1 MAHAIPHTAADSRPM
16 ESTTAPADRLL
27 HYSEVH
33 ALLGSNCKT
42 GHTARALAAR
52 GQIRA
57 VRLGA
62 RTTRYSEAS
71 VLALIAGKAS
81 A

>member
-1 MAHAIPHTAADSRPM
+1 MATTATRPV
-16 ESTTAPADRLL
+16 EQVAPADRLIDFR
-27 HYSEVH
+27 SVGE
-33 ALLGSNCKT
+33 LLGLRCKT

-57 VRLGA
+57 VRING
-62 RTTRYSEAS
+62 RVIRYSEAS
-71 VLALIAGKAS
+71 VHALIAGRA